1 MVYRLVAP
9 LINRML
15 AVPAVKR
22 AAWGL
27 WYESVARLLG
37 EDMPHFM
44 NCGYVD
50 PDTPDC
56 QPTLDAMEEA
66 DRLPIQL
73 YHNLASAIEL
83 RGRRVLEVGCGH
95 GGGSRYLRSRHHP
108 ALMVGLDRSD
118 LAVTRCVRNFA
129 LPNLH
134 FLRGDAESLPFRDC
148 AFDVIVNVE
157 SSHCYGSMERFL
169 GEVRRV
175 LRPGGHLLLTDF
187 RAADAIA
194 DLERSLAHSGLALL
208 AGRDISCQVFAAL
221 QQQGPR
227 RRQLI
232 LDRTPSVLHGVL
244 GDFASLEGSN
254 TYVRF
259 KTGGF
264 RYRSYVLLRR

>member
-27 WYESVARLLG
+27 WYDTVARVLG
-37 EDMPHFM
+37 EDMPYFM

-50 PDTPDC
+50 LDTPDL
-56 QPTLDAMEEA
+56 QPTLDAMEEPE
-66 DRLPIQL
+66 RLPIQL
-73 YHNLASAIEL
+73 YRNLASAIEL
-83 RGRRVLEVGCGH
+83 TGRRVLEVGSGH
-95 GGGSRYLRSRHHP
+95 GGGSRYLRSHHHP

-118 LAVTRCVRNFA
+118 LAVKRCARNLA
-129 LPNLH
+129 LPNLR
-134 FLRGDAESLPFRDC
+134 FLRGDAESLPFSDC
-148 AFDVIVNVE
+148 AFDVIINVE

-175 LRPGGHLLLTDF
+175 LRRGGHLLLADF
-187 RAADAIA
+187 RAAEAIA
-194 DLERSLAHSGLALL
+194 DLERSLAQSGLEVL
-208 AGRDISCQVFAAL
+208 AGRDISRQVFAAL

-232 LDRTPSVLHGVL
+232 LDHAPSVLHDIL

-264 RYRSYVLLRR
+264 RYLRYVLLRR